1 MSAGRLYDKIG
12 DDELIID
19 VAKRYKIS
27 VPAELAY
34 EYEEELCPDADAP
47 ISWSRFYDVFI
58 IGNRNIQKPD
68 CKQSQT
74 LVMMMKSWK
83 WRWNCSGMM
92 NMRQNKS
99 MAC

>member
-47 ISWSRFYDVFI
+47 ISWSRFYDAFYNWKPEYLKARLQAVTDF
-58 IGNRNIQKPD
+58 GNDDEVLEVAQELFRNDEYEAK
-68 CKQSQT
+68 
-74 LVMMMKSWK
+74 
-83 WRWNCSGMM
+83 
-92 NMRQNKS
+92 
-99 MAC
+99 